1 MEEPPVRATLAV
13 EVPPAL
19 WVSAVSRRH
28 PGLRLEVLSLLPL
41 GAEAVL
47 LVRLQGSRAVEALA
61 DIRSHPSVAE
71 FQQVSRDV
79 VRVKMRGPH
88 PLGALLSSEALLE
101 LPFPVEGGRA
111 RWSVVCPRSGL
122 DRLKERLR
130 QMSIPFEV
138 ESVEPYRSPG
148 GLTARQQEIL
158 DVAYREGYFEV
169 PRRITLTEL
178 AGRLG
183 VAKSTLSEALRR
195 AGGRMARR

>member
-1 MEEPPVRATLAV
+1 MEEPPVRAALAV
-13 EVPPAL
+13 EVPPLL

-47 LVRLQGSRAVEALA
+47 LVRLRGPGAAEALA
-61 DIRSHPSVAE
+61 DVRSHPSVVE
-71 FQQVSRDV
+71 CQSVSADV

-88 PLGALLSSEALLE
+88 PLGALMSSEVLLE
-101 LPFPVEGGRA
+101 FPFPVEGGRA
-111 RWSVVCPRSGL
+111 RWSVVCPRRGL
-122 DRLKERLR
+122 DKLKERLR
-130 QMSIPFEV
+130 QMAIPFEV
-138 ESVEPYRSPG
+138 ESVEPYRSPE

-158 DVAYREGYFEV
+158 DAAYREGYFEV

-183 VAKSTLSEALRR
+183 IAKSTLSEALRR
-195 AGGRMARR
+195 AEGRVARR